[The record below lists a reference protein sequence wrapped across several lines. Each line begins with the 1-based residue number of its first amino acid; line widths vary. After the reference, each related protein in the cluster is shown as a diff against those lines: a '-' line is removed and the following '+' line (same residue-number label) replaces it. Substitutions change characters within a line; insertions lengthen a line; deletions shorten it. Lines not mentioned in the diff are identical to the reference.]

1 MRAVATV
8 KVADKSYAVDAV
20 VFDKDGT
27 LVDFHLLWGGRVLG
41 ACDALVQKAGGG
53 KQLSRAL
60 LRTLG
65 YDQDAGKIHGNSPFA
80 CSPMAKLDT
89 IAAAVLF
96 QHGFPWGEAEKL
108 VQESFAPGARGALSP
123 SPAAVKPLA
132 DLPKLFA
139 ALTAAGLQVAVA
151 TSDDRAPTE
160 AALAQLGVGGAAQ
173 LVQLVVCGDDGLP
186 AKPSPLLLL
195 EIAGRLG
202 VAVDKVMVVGD
213 TAADLRMAADA
224 GAVAVGVLSGA
235 GGHDDIAPFAHV
247 VAADINHISATV

>member
-1 MRAVATV
+1 MATV
-8 KVADKSYAVDAV
+8 KVADKSYVVDAV

-41 ACDALVQKAGGG
+41 ACHALVQKAGGG
-53 KQLSRAL
+53 EQLSRAL

-65 YDQDAGKIHGNSPFA
+65 YDQGAGKIHGNSPFA

-96 QHGFPWGEAEKL
+96 QHGFAWGEAEKL
-108 VQESFAPGARGALSP
+108 VQESFAPAARGAS

-160 AALAQLGVGGAAQ
+160 AALAQLGLGGAAQ

-202 VAVDKVMVVGD
+202 AAADKVMVVGD
-213 TAADLRMAADA
+213 TAADLRMAVDA

-247 VAADINHISATV
+247 VVADINCISVTA

>member
-1 MRAVATV
+1 MKAVATV

-53 KQLSRAL
+53 EQLSRAL

-65 YDQDAGKIHGNSPFA
+65 YDQDAGKINGNSPFA

-96 QHGFPWGEAEKL
+96 QHGFAWGEAEKL
-108 VQESFAPGARGALSP
+108 VQESFAPGARGASA
-123 SPAAVKPLA
+123 PAAVRPLA

-139 ALTAAGLQVAVA
+139 ALGAAGLHVAVA

-195 EIAGRLG
+195 EVAGRLG

-247 VAADINHISATV
+247 VAADIGQISVAV